1 MTEKPGESKKREIVL
16 SSPPPVLYAL
26 ASALKPFET
35 SKNRY
40 QQYRDFTS
48 MDPELESALT
58 RVALMAAYAYKG
70 TFIHAGQQYSQNE
83 LDILTILKK
92 FDETYDIRD
101 LIFSIAYHLMR
112 DGDDVFIGQFVDG
125 IGLTQLQPLPM
136 EITTAV
142 PSRDSINQ
150 ASNTITNYVTFA
162 TLYVT
167 NEGSQ
172 DQQIFPESPSQR
184 VFHFSL
190 NRRAEIVTDIKGR
203 KTFGVWSRSLLDS
216 VESRVLWKQA
226 ILIADILWRYRNV
239 PREEHVLDLA
249 AYDPAFFPGDTQEAR
264 IAVAKTAAENA
275 IKAYAESIS
284 KRNVD
289 QGYIHGKD
297 VEIKYV
303 EPQKTT
309 FVSPNEITEQI
320 NQSIYATTSVPEAAI
335 IGRGRSTF
343 ATELVVASYTILLP
357 EFLVYKIKTK
367 LLEILREHL
376 RRINIFRQIK
386 FTDAEISAIDIK
398 TSLILQIF
406 QGELIRQ
413 TALLAAT
420 GSFTLDELRDRVG
433 LDPLTDEQIQR
444 LVVIAQKGGG
454 RTGQYAQTVLDIAR
468 GESQQIEPQNSPIT
482 DHSKSDKQK
491 TLEDDKYPS
500 DDLESIKS
508 LLLELSAKIPNNE
521 EVIKAIN
528 KALETPKPPTVI
540 TLPQAPTIIMPKE
553 PEKSVTKTSTKKVLT
568 DQDGSK
574 ATEEITEESET
585 RPA

>member
-83 LDILTILKK
+83 RDILTILKK

-239 PREEHVLDLA
+239 PREEHVLDLT

-540 TLPQAPTIIMPKE
+540 TLPQTPTIIMPKE